1 MKSPHSPHGPET
13 RDHVYL
19 SFKKQLLM
27 TSMAI
32 TCLFAT
38 MFAVLHDLGINTLT
52 DFQARVDYIY
62 AFFILILLIVA
73 YYTPRRFSLILG
85 LFLVASFLTFVA
97 ALVAVPEDKFR
108 VIWFYMLIMV
118 AFFLGGSAT
127 GVAAALLSLVAI
139 LGINSLVDLKLNA
152 VTMNSILVGL
162 VAMSS
167 VVHIFAK
174 RTREYSSL
182 VDEKNNQLTLLATE
196 DPLTGIK
203 NARYF
208 RENGARL
215 IALSKR
221 NGSPLALLYLDVDHF
236 KLVNDRYGH
245 HMGDEVLIAL
255 AQTVKSALRKTDVF
269 ARIGGEEFCVILPDT
284 GAQGAQVM
292 AEKLRSLIASQ
303 PISLDGE
310 TLAITVSIGVS
321 ELQGDD
327 ESMRPLQ
334 MRADTALYQAKNT
347 GRNCVVLSE
356 ANNQCG

>member
-1 MKSPHSPHGPET
+1 MTDLMKLPHSTHGPET
-13 RDHVYL
+13 SDHVYL
-19 SFKKQLLM
+19 SFKQHLLV
-27 TSMAI
+27 TIMAI
-32 TCLFAT
+32 TCVFAAL
-38 MFAVLHDLGINTLT
+38 FAVLHDLGFNTLS

-62 AFFILILLIVA
+62 ACITLILLVVA
-73 YYTPRRFSLILG
+73 YYSPRRFTLILN
-85 LFLVASFLTFVA
+85 LFLAASFLTFVA

-108 VIWFYMLIMV
+108 VIWFYLLVMV

-127 GVAAALLSLVAI
+127 GVAAALFSLVAI
-139 LGINSLVDLKLNA
+139 LGINSLVDLQLND
-152 VTMNSILVGL
+152 VTMNTMLVGL
-162 VAMSS
+162 VAMSF
-167 VVHIFAK
+167 VVHVFAK

-182 VDEKNNQLTLLATE
+182 VDEKNSQLTLLATE

-208 RENGARL
+208 HDNGARL

-221 NGSPLALLYLDVDHF
+221 SDCPLALLYLDVDHF
-236 KLVNDRYGH
+236 KQVNDRYGH
-245 HMGDEVLIAL
+245 HMGDEVLISL

-284 GAQGAQVM
+284 GAQGAMVM

-310 TLAITVSIGVS
+310 TLAITVSIGVT
-321 ELQGDD
+321 ELQQDD

-347 GRNCVVLSE
+347 GRNRVMLV
-356 ANNQCG
+356 